1 MSSTEKHIAF
11 QKLIKFD
18 NNMKVKKYIEMPEEI
33 LVGLSEGRFVEGS
46 LHRDPDT
53 GRIVFNMYNRQSRK
67 RPKDRMI
74 CPLETGW
81 LKESQQRIKFYSS
94 VKKELGVAEVHNA
107 MERDLDK
114 AMSALFMEK
123 LHKIL

>member
-1 MSSTEKHIAF
+1 
-11 QKLIKFD
+11 
-18 NNMKVKKYIEMPEEI
+18 MKVKKYIEMPEEI

-46 LHRDPDT
+46 LHRDKDT
-53 GRIVFNMYNRQSRK
+53 SRIVFNSYNRQSQK
-67 RPKDRMI
+67 HPKDKII

-114 AMSALFMEK
+114 AMSVLFMEK
-123 LHKIL
+123 LHEIL